1 MMDYTEKFDEDINME
16 HVANS
21 ALDMVEPNKI
31 MKGEIVTIDN
41 EFAYVN
47 VGTKSEGRVSLDEF
61 ADPPR
66 VGSMVHV
73 MLVSKRPIDGMFVFS
88 MNAAEK
94 AGKWQ
99 NFLEWFKAGNE
110 YISGV
115 VGEVVSKGMIINCDG
130 VSAFLPFSQSG
141 DLKFRKAPKGNESF
155 TFKIKQV
162 DVGKQRV
169 ILSRKEYID
178 EENVKIWDGFI
189 AKYNEGSKVTGKV
202 MRFVDDGAIISVDG
216 VEAFLNKENIS
227 WKKVFKK
234 RNILKPS
241 EEREFLI
248 LSIDAGKKSVLV
260 GLKQL
265 YDDPWSTAGEKFQ
278 PGNTVTGKVVTV
290 TNFGIFI
297 EVGDGIEGLVNS
309 SDISWTKKNINP
321 ADLFRKGE
329 TVEARV
335 LSIDAEERKMSLG
348 LKQLQE
354 NPWDTIHERFPLGSV
369 FTKPV
374 KKVVN
379 FGMFVELEE
388 DIDGLIHISDVSW
401 DDDQRDFM
409 KRYNTGDM
417 VEFKILEIK
426 KDQMKIACGIKQLT
440 KSPWEAISEKY
451 PPRSRVSG
459 VVSKITNFG
468 LFVKIEDGIEGLV
481 HISEVSRKKID
492 EIEDYFKVGDTVNA
506 VVLGVDVDKKRM
518 SLSIKHYDMIME
530 KEELNRVLNDAA
542 PGKVTLGDILKDKLQ

>member
-1 MMDYTEKFDEDINME
+1 VI
-16 HVANS
+16 
-21 ALDMVEPNKI
+21 P
-31 MKGEIVTIDN
+31 
-41 EFAYVN
+41 
-47 VGTKSEGRVSLDEF
+47 
-61 ADPPR
+61 
-66 VGSMVHV
+66 V

-88 MNAAEK
+88 MSAAEK

-99 NFLEWFKAGNE
+99 KFFEWFKAGNE
-110 YISGV
+110 YISGF

-141 DLKFRKAPKGNESF
+141 DLRFKKSPKENESF

-162 DVGKQRV
+162 DAGKQRV

-178 EENVKIWDGFI
+178 EENVKIWDSFI
-189 AKYNEGSKVTGKV
+189 GKYNEGEKVSGKV
-202 MRFVDDGAIISVDG
+202 MRFVDDGVIVNIDG
-216 VEAFLNKENIS
+216 VEAFLNRDDIS

-241 EEREFLI
+241 EEKEFLI
-248 LSIDAGKKSVLV
+248 LSIDAEKKKVLV

-265 YDDPWSTAGEKFQ
+265 YDDPWSSAAENFH
-278 PGNTVTGKVVTV
+278 PGDTVSGKVVTV
-290 TNFGIFI
+290 TNFGVFV
-297 EVGDGIEGLVNS
+297 EVSDGIEGLVNS
-309 SDISWTKKNINP
+309 SDISWTKKNVNP
-321 ADLFRKGE
+321 ADMFRKGE
-329 TVEARV
+329 TVETQV
-335 LSIDAEERKMSLG
+335 LSINAEERKMSLG
-348 LKQLQE
+348 FKQLQA
-354 NPWDTIHERFPLGSV
+354 NPWDTVEERFPVGSV
-369 FTKPV
+369 FTRPV

-388 DIDGLIHISDVSW
+388 DIDGLIHISDMSW
-401 DDDQRDFM
+401 EDDQRDVM
-409 KRYNTGDM
+409 KQYSTGDQ

-440 KSPWEAISEKY
+440 RSPWEAIYEKY

-481 HISEVSRKKID
+481 HISEVSRKKI
-492 EIEDYFKVGDTVNA
+492 ESIEDFFKVGNNVHA

-518 SLSIKHYDMIME
+518 SLSIKHYDMMME

>member
-31 MKGEIVTIDN
+31 LQGEVVTIDN

-47 VGTKSEGRVSLDEF
+47 VGTKSEGRVSLEEF
-61 ADPPR
+61 TAPPV
-66 VGSMVHV
+66 VGSVIPV

-88 MNAAEK
+88 MSAAEK

-99 NFLEWFKAGNE
+99 KFFEWFKAGNE
-110 YISGV
+110 YISGF

-141 DLKFRKAPKGNESF
+141 DLRFKKSPKENESF

-162 DVGKQRV
+162 DAGKQRV

-178 EENVKIWDGFI
+178 EENVKIWDSFI
-189 AKYNEGSKVTGKV
+189 GKYNEGEKVSGKV
-202 MRFVDDGAIISVDG
+202 MRFVDDGVIVNIDG
-216 VEAFLNKENIS
+216 VEAFLNRDDIS

-241 EEREFLI
+241 EEKEFLI
-248 LSIDAGKKSVLV
+248 LSIDAEKKKVLV

-265 YDDPWSTAGEKFQ
+265 YDDPWSSAAENFH
-278 PGNTVTGKVVTV
+278 PGDTVSGKVVTV
-290 TNFGIFI
+290 TNFGVFV
-297 EVGDGIEGLVNS
+297 EVSDGIEGLVNS
-309 SDISWTKKNINP
+309 SDISWTKKNVNP
-321 ADLFRKGE
+321 ADMFRKGE
-329 TVEARV
+329 TVETQV
-335 LSIDAEERKMSLG
+335 LSINAEERKMSLG
-348 LKQLQE
+348 FKQLQA
-354 NPWDTIHERFPLGSV
+354 NPWDTVEERFPVGSV
-369 FTKPV
+369 FTRPV

-388 DIDGLIHISDVSW
+388 DIDGLIHISDMSW
-401 DDDQRDFM
+401 EDDQRDVM
-409 KRYNTGDM
+409 KQYSTGDQ

-440 KSPWEAISEKY
+440 RSPWEAIYEKY

-481 HISEVSRKKID
+481 HISEVSRKKI
-492 EIEDYFKVGDTVNA
+492 ESIEDFFKVGNNVHA

-518 SLSIKHYDMIME
+518 SLSIKHYDMMME